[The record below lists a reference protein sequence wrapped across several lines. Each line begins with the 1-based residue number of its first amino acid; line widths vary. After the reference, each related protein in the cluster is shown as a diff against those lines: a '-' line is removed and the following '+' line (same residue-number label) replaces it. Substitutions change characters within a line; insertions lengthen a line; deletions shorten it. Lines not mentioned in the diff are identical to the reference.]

1 MPSPTLSVKSLN
13 SDDSEYR
20 DSSFFAKNKKEYL
33 NFLNNFV
40 TSKKPGIIH
49 KNTVNKLIK
58 TKRSDLIKKKNEVKD
73 LMMQNC
79 KALKNEN
86 YREIMIQV
94 LNKLH
99 NADKLVKGYNMLIF
113 LITLNYVIYNSNSPT
128 KDGIW
133 NNPNGRKAEAE
144 FFKSFEKFFTPDQED
159 EDNEDEIMSN
169 FHEILL
175 HITEK
180 YKLKLHKD
188 DKEHNKFY
196 KTLLLMHRYPVNTSE
211 IGEVNDYVNMTEK
224 KMTLEKYLK
233 KNDNI
238 VIQVRGK
245 YLRDKDANGNT
256 IKLPMYIFTT
266 RSNLKGLLRNEN
278 KTFYGCKEKQESFVP
293 RESNLDKSIKYI
305 DNKDVEVKANKFW
318 DISIINDFPH
328 HQLFVLQN
336 LEETFPSYTSI
347 RLANSDGR
355 ENVVSGWHCQ
365 HDAPKGTAKLLLGVA
380 DSEIRPS
387 SMSPHISSPS
397 ISPLTPMSAQTT
409 PVNPELLSENVT
421 VRRRP
426 SSSSIRQRLLIT
438 DNNAIE
444 TYEGHVD
451 KVFTLAMMDSQKFI
465 SGSFDGSI
473 KLWKI
478 DNGIPIRTYKV
489 ISRVFSLNW
498 IPNLHLGKRVQLN
511 YGI

>member
-1 MPSPTLSVKSLN
+1 MPSPTLSVNSLN

-20 DSSFFAKNKKEYL
+20 DSSFFTKNKKEYL
-33 NFLNNFV
+33 NFLNNFI
-40 TSKKPGIIH
+40 TNKKPGIIV
-49 KNTVNKLIK
+49 KKDFDGLLKLKKSTLSQEKKYALKEKMIK
-58 TKRSDLIKKKNEVKD
+58 MCKRIKNER
-73 LMMQNC
+73 
-79 KALKNEN
+79 
-86 YREIMIQV
+86 YREIMIQI

-99 NADKLVKGYNMLIF
+99 NADKLVKGYNIILFMT
-113 LITLNYVIYNSNSPT
+113 TLNYVIYNANSAT

-196 KTLLLMHRYPVNTSE
+196 KILLLMHRYPVNTSE

-238 VIQVRGK
+238 VIQVRDQYK
-245 YLRDKDANGNT
+245 RDKDANGNS
-256 IKLPMYIFTT
+256 IKIPIYMFTT
-266 RSNLKGLLRNEN
+266 RSHLKGLLRDKG
-278 KTFYGCKEKQESFVP
+278 KTFYGCKEKQEAFVP
-293 RESNLDKSIKYI
+293 RQDNLDKSIKYI

-347 RLANSDGR
+347 RLANSDGTL
-355 ENVVSGWHCQ
+355 NVTSGWHCQ

-387 SMSPHISSPS
+387 SMSPV
-397 ISPLTPMSAQTT
+397 L
-409 PVNPELLSENVT
+409 
-421 VRRRP
+421 
-426 SSSSIRQRLLIT
+426 
-438 DNNAIE
+438 
-444 TYEGHVD
+444 
-451 KVFTLAMMDSQKFI
+451 
-465 SGSFDGSI
+465 
-473 KLWKI
+473 
-478 DNGIPIRTYKV
+478 
-489 ISRVFSLNW
+489 
-498 IPNLHLGKRVQLN
+498 
-511 YGI
+511 